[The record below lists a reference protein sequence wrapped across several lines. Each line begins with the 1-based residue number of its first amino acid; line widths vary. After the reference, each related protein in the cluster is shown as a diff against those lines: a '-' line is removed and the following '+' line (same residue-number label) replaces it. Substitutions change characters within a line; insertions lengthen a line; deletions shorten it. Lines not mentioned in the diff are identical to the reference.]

1 MADGST
7 THTVSYFRHV
17 MRLKGR
23 EKPLKGKGK
32 TSRSIG
38 TQPTKKNFLSPFRDS
53 CWHAKHSCSVP
64 STSQVETIG
73 DRPT

>member
-38 TQPTKKNFLSPFRDS
+38 TQPTKKKLSIPLPRFMLAR
-53 CWHAKHSCSVP
+53 
-64 STSQVETIG
+64 
-73 DRPT
+73 